1 MHTRGNDVH
10 TYVSDHFKKKIRR
23 THAHLSNGANGLISY
38 GDMII
43 IHTHTTGIHTHT
55 ARTRTRPRT
64 RRTKNGGHAD
74 EYLCSAMWRCLY
86 AACQS
91 LLVIFSPTFAYS
103 QMLIKL
109 MRTRRPWVTL
119 FFCFA
124 KWGASSNK
132 RWLIV
137 CLLIQCC
144 INRNHY
150 YNWFLLEK

>member
-1 MHTRGNDVH
+1 MHTRGNDAH

-91 LLVIFSPTFAYS
+91 LLVIFSPTFAYFIDVNKVNAYTEAMS
-103 QMLIKL
+103 YIVFLFCEVGCELKQTMTYCVSSYTMLYQQK
-109 MRTRRPWVTL
+109 
-119 FFCFA
+119 
-124 KWGASSNK
+124 S
-132 RWLIV
+132 
-137 CLLIQCC
+137 LLQ
-144 INRNHY
+144 
-150 YNWFLLEK
+150 LVSA